1 MTSCHEHVK
10 DKLKGKAQVE
20 LLGALTYG
28 RTPSA
33 VVVGAAAAAAEPY
46 PLVFQIPTREDQ
58 MTSTYTA
65 VRRT

>member
-1 MTSCHEHVK
+1 MK

-33 VVVGAAAAAAEPY
+33 VVVGAAAAAAAAEPY